1 MKGIRFISFLLIFGI
16 SGICL
21 GRTYDQVPS
30 VSETTEHPISQFII
44 SEKIISSD
52 SENAVFQKKYD
63 QIIEQLERIRTRKKN
78 DATFLRSIFYRV
90 HKNSLLDYSK
100 MATMDETLKTG
111 QFGCLTGTALYA
123 LILEHFGFKYDI
135 IELTNHVYIQ
145 VVVNDRLMVMESTL
159 PDEGLMQLNSELTA
173 KAELD
178 AVDPRNIGTLTT
190 VGDGSAEE
198 WNLVDGYN
206 IVTLR
211 ELSGLQYFNESVR
224 LYTEKEYV
232 KAMDMINEAYA
243 RYPSNRNEKLMQLVI
258 NKILKYDLIKEE
270 VKNKYLTQYVKLV
283 KHNKLSQTK

>member
-1 MKGIRFISFLLIFGI
+1 MKGRRLILLLLICRI
-16 SGICL
+16 SSICL
-21 GRTYDQVPS
+21 GRVYDQEPTVK
-30 VSETTEHPISQFII
+30 EIFQHPINQFII
-44 SEKIISSD
+44 NEKLTSEDANSLIFSEK
-52 SENAVFQKKYD
+52 FD
-63 QIIEQLERIRTRKKN
+63 QIITKLERVRSHKTS
-78 DATFLRSIFYRV
+78 DALFLRTIFYRV
-90 HKNSLLDYSK
+90 HKNSLVDYDK

-123 LILEHFGFKYDI
+123 LILEHFGFNYDI

-159 PDEGLMQLNSELTA
+159 PDEGLMKLNQELTA
-173 KAELD
+173 KTELD
-178 AVDPRNIGTLTT
+178 ALDPRNIGTLIT

-198 WNLVDGYN
+198 WNLVNGYN
-206 IVTLR
+206 KITLT

-224 LYTEKEYV
+224 LYTDKEYV
-232 KAMDMINEAYA
+232 KAMEMINEAYA

-283 KHNKLSQTK
+283 KRNKLSQTK